1 MTFIESTLVGV
12 LSNLDEVSDASKVA
26 LHSSFLRMM
35 RRENFAAAAR
45 YAVASEANVKS
56 RLNVAIE
63 EFRLSRDDR

>member
-12 LSNLDEVSDASKVA
+12 LSNPDEVSDKVA
-26 LHSSFLRMM
+26 LPSSFSRMM
-35 RRENFAAAAR
+35 RGDSFAAAAR

-56 RLNVAIE
+56 RLSVAIE